1 MKKLLAIGVLL
12 LLLALAAMFVFF
24 GGVQQE
30 VSVDASTAQTTA
42 AMDEAAPL
50 TPLDVQVEKN
60 DDDLLVFD
68 CTLDDF
74 IASYNGFYWQDAG
87 TRYLRPADDWRADA
101 VEETVHADKPATQ
114 YITSADPDRWTLPQM
129 NVFIP
134 EGETRIEQVAVT
146 YDDHSYSEA
155 TYALYEEDCFY
166 TLKVFF
172 PDLDDEVLRE
182 TVQTLNQTAYDH
194 TFLSKQQYR
203 PGKAQRPAMLYHRDG
218 IGVFAYF
225 AIGAPLHFCIIPVD
239 DALIDDLTANGSDV
253 RTLP

>member
-30 VSVDASTAQTTA
+30 VSVDASTVQTTA

-87 TRYLRPADDWRADA
+87 KRYLRSADDWRADA
-101 VEETVHADKPATQ
+101 VEETVHADEPATQ
-114 YITSADPDRWTLPQM
+114 YTTSADPDRWTLPQM
-129 NVFIP
+129 KVFVP
-134 EGETRIEQVAVT
+134 EGDTRIEQVAVT

-155 TYALYEEDCFY
+155 TYALFEEDCFY

-182 TVQTLNQTAYDH
+182 TVQTLNRTAYDH
-194 TFLSKQQYR
+194 TFLSEQQYR